1 MTFPSRYVGLTE
13 ARARHGARVDR
24 LGHFLTQG
32 DAPADA
38 AVASLAKLPPRARE
52 QAIQVAL
59 SGHGQGVP
67 EALAA
72 LVERCSEV
80 PFWVDFERAARGG
93 AVCMRTGMLSGIVLG
108 FKSLVGGYCS
118 PAGNKPLVFSGRLQ
132 EVALR
137 RIGETGR
144 FVQAVCLPDGMRP
157 GQEGWRTAVRVR
169 LMHAQVRHLLARDA
183 RWKMEEWGTPI
194 CQLDMAGT
202 VLLFSLVLAQGLQA
216 LGVALSREECEDLLH
231 LWRYVGRVMGVEEEL
246 LPTGEREAEALW
258 DLIST
263 TQAPPDEDSRTLA
276 HAFITSPLREARTRT
291 ERFVIERCISI
302 CYELSR
308 YLLGDKYADALGYP
322 RSRWRFT
329 LPALRAL
336 VISGDRVLHG
346 LPGAEGVTLAAGMA
360 YWQRFIELG
369 LGGMGATFPLPELLR
384 GVATRS

>member
-1 MTFPSRYVGLTE
+1 
-13 ARARHGARVDR
+13 
-24 LGHFLTQG
+24 
-32 DAPADA
+32 
-38 AVASLAKLPPRARE
+38 
-52 QAIQVAL
+52 
-59 SGHGQGVP
+59 
-67 EALAA
+67 
-72 LVERCSEV
+72 
-80 PFWVDFERAARGG
+80 
-93 AVCMRTGMLSGIVLG
+93 
-108 FKSLVGGYCS
+108 
-118 PAGNKPLVFSGRLQ
+118 
-132 EVALR
+132 
-137 RIGETGR
+137 
-144 FVQAVCLPDGMRP
+144 
-157 GQEGWRTAVRVR
+157 
-169 LMHAQVRHLLARDA
+169 
-183 RWKMEEWGTPI
+183 
-194 CQLDMAGT
+194 
-202 VLLFSLVLAQGLQA
+202 
-216 LGVALSREECEDLLH
+216 
-231 LWRYVGRVMGVEEEL
+231 MGVEEEL
-246 LPTGEREAEALW
+246 LPTGEREAEVLW
-258 DLIST
+258 ELIST